1 MCSVWCYNGIKKF
14 SKRPVLPGS
23 GVSTEAPIRANLTG
37 ISRSNSQPPNIPD
50 AHGFGNSSTNQIES
64 PELSSLPQSVNTT
77 EEDQLPP
84 KYEDIEHDRV
94 LCPRPVNTN
103 ISANNL
109 PPKYEDIQNM

>member
-1 MCSVWCYNGIKKF
+1 MCSVWCYNGIKKL
-14 SKRPVLPGS
+14 SKRPALPGS
-23 GVSTEAPIRANLTG
+23 GVSTEAPIRANLTE
-37 ISRSNSQPPNIPD
+37 ISRSNSELPNIPD

-84 KYEDIEHDRV
+84 KYEDIENDRV

-109 PPKYEDIQNM
+109 PPKYEDIQNT